1 MSLAR
6 FERRH
11 NCWGGVMTRAKLNI
25 VSKERWV
32 SETGPSWPRTRSV
45 ALFPL
50 QRCWHLVT
58 ELQFGIPIK
67 LKS

>member
-1 MSLAR
+1 MALAR
-6 FERRH
+6 GSVVTKM
-11 NCWGGVMTRAKLNI
+11 GGVTTRAKLNL
-25 VSKERWV
+25 VRKDRW
-32 SETGPSWPRTRSV
+32 EKRTGPTWPRTRSV